1 MKYQKTLFTVCLYPG
16 SRLGKPTIDYEAGLV
31 SYFEQDF
38 DHDHIFEFEFMD
50 DEFEELDNFT
60 IGG

>member
-1 MKYQKTLFTVCLYPG
+1 M
-16 SRLGKPTIDYEAGLV
+16 V